1 MVGLSWAFP
10 LASHPAVASDAWKGR
25 EQACGHL
32 PGSAF
37 VAPLIW
43 CDLVSHDDA
52 LIVAIYVMIDDT
64 MKTLGHRSHCL
75 SSLSDAE
82 VLTIAVL
89 AARYYGHH
97 HARAVGQLAGSAYV
111 PRAISPSRFNRRL
124 HALADWL
131 ELFLDTLGDGVVR
144 GQAAVCDVVVDRL
157 PLPVCRRV
165 RAWRCRKV
173 RGRAYCGYC
182 AAKKEKVFGWR
193 LHLVCTTA
201 GVPVACALLPAGYH
215 DLTPIHEL
223 LYGLPP
229 DAWVYADKAYN
240 SAPDEASI
248 RDDTGVRLVPI
259 HKDKMIPHTAAER
272 AGLRTFRTAIETV
285 NSQAEAMGIQHLRA
299 RTNAGF
305 ALKVAASVL
314 ALTCANIN

>member
-1 MVGLSWAFP
+1 M
-10 LASHPAVASDAWKGR
+10 
-25 EQACGHL
+25 
-32 PGSAF
+32 
-37 VAPLIW
+37 
-43 CDLVSHDDA
+43 DDA
-52 LIVAIYVMIDDT
+52 LIVAMYVMIDDT

-75 SSLSDAE
+75 AGLSDAE
-82 VLTIAVL
+82 ILTIAVL
-89 AARYYGHH
+89 AARYDGNH
-97 HARAVGQLAGSAYV
+97 HARAVGQLAGSAYF

-131 ELFLDTLGDGVVR
+131 ELFLATLGDLVVR
-144 GQAAVCDVVVDRL
+144 GQAAVCDVVIDSL

-193 LHLVCTTA
+193 LHLVCTTD

-215 DLTPIHEL
+215 DLTSIHEL

-248 RDDTGVRLVPI
+248 LDDTGVRLVPI
-259 HKDKMIPHTAAER
+259 RKDNMIPNTAAER

-285 NSQAEAMGIQHLRA
+285 NSQAEAMGMQHVRA

-305 ALKVAASVL
+305 DLKVWASVL